1 MTLLTTNPTNPDL
14 TISNNTSSL
23 FLGTAQRPWMPS
35 NPQSVP
41 PTHPHP
47 TTHVRRPSVRRIPT
61 TTSTHAAA
69 AASATVPSSLVIQ
82 STGEYPPQ
90 ILAHNPSVAAS
101 PSDSL
106 VEAPTLPMPIQPM
119 QVSSMEHPN
128 TSATITAPAPLAATQ
143 LPTLTPLPVVDSV
156 VPSKRPSILDQ
167 PVARRTRSRTEATI
181 QLPTPSPH
189 NEPIIPQDST
199 PWLQRYNAAM
209 GALQST
215 KTRTIDQEPVI
226 DSQRLDLFRDACNID
241 DVFYI
246 TTHAILCL
254 WGSGRKGL
262 LDPLSLTDEQWAG
275 VAIMNTILGSWRHL
289 TKEVANMFL
298 HFADPS
304 SRFSATLF
312 LNPNLEHVKVFL
324 SFLNARFMYVR
335 SLAMNRGYPPHPQ
348 EVRSW
353 FRLPSL
359 ILQRAIYISI
369 LRDMSPDNH
378 YTAMALD
385 AFHQQV
391 FAPTPFNSDQHL
403 SQIWSSRFSILKG
416 HHARNALAAQQAARL
431 LHQHSPT
438 VIQQRPALPSQYT
451 HPATP
456 FLPGTAPAQNARP
469 TPVDGPSDVAR
480 PHFVNQS
487 STSQGINMPPSVTN
501 PIAPL
506 PSPSPQF
513 MHPPQQVEFSAGFG
527 SFTPLQYHTHA
538 PPPAMPYHL
547 YAPPSQQTTTTPT
560 VRNQRSGAIGPP
572 RTAPPMWDHSRQPQ
586 PTHVRGQPP
595 QTPSA
600 SRALPDRFFPH
611 DRRHILPLLA
621 QPAPGRTAIHQAE
634 VHSPDYDRNLGS
646 PDEES
651 FRYYRHVEDII
662 MMPTRIDSSSGLISW
677 KLELPS
683 TLMAD
688 KVHRTTVGEFG
699 FRSCL
704 VSDGSTQFRLKCI
717 KRELSEDLDGW
728 SDEHSAAAPNTWPK
742 FLSVSINGDF
752 KVDFRRKAHYGVD
765 ISTDVTDLLHD
776 GPNDVKVC
784 VNFTPQEESL
794 VYYVG
799 LEIIRIAS
807 HKKVASMPQLIPSKN
822 IKSSILHALSR
833 KGQEDDDLVIVDP
846 VISIDLV
853 DPFMSKLWATPV
865 RGNECQ
871 HRECFDLEAFLL
883 SRTSR
888 VKGSAMTNP
897 DQWKCPICKKDARPQ
912 KLVIDGF
919 LREVREQ
926 LDAQHL
932 LDTKAILV
940 KEDGSWEVKSDVP
953 PPTTSKSPE
962 YTATEGGDKKV
973 SSNPAKMDGAP
984 STPQLDTIIILD
996 EDT

>member
-14 TISNNTSSL
+14 TISNTTSSL

-35 NPQSVP
+35 NPPSVP

-47 TTHVRRPSVRRIPT
+47 TPHVRRPSVRRIRT
-61 TTSTHAAA
+61 TTSTHT
-69 AASATVPSSLVIQ
+69 AASAAVPSSLAIQ
-82 STGEYPPQ
+82 STKQHPPQ
-90 ILAHNPSVAAS
+90 IPAHNPSIAAS

-106 VEAPTLPMPIQPM
+106 VETSTLPMPIQSM

-128 TSATITAPAPLAATQ
+128 ISTTISPPAPLAVTQ
-143 LPTLTPLPVVDSV
+143 LSTPTPLPVVDSV
-156 VPSKRPSILDQ
+156 VPSKRASIGDQ
-167 PVARRTRSRTEATI
+167 PVARRTRSRTDATI

-189 NEPIIPQDST
+189 NEPILPQDST
-199 PWLQRYNAAM
+199 SWIQRYNAAM
-209 GALQST
+209 CALQST
-215 KTRTIDQEPVI
+215 KRRTIDQEPVI

-246 TTHAILCL
+246 TTHAILCI
-254 WGSGRKGL
+254 WGSGQRGL

-275 VAIMNTILGSWRHL
+275 VGILNIILGSWRHL

-298 HFADPS
+298 QFADPS
-304 SRFSATLF
+304 SRFNSTLF
-312 LNPNLEHVKVFL
+312 LNPNLERVKVFL

-335 SLAMNRGYPPHPQ
+335 SLAINRGYPPHPQ

-353 FRLPSL
+353 FHLPSL

-378 YTAMALD
+378 YTAMALN

-391 FAPTPFNSDQHL
+391 IAPTPFNSDQHL

-416 HHARNALAAQQAARL
+416 HHAQNILIARQAAQL
-431 LHQHSPT
+431 LHQHPHT
-438 VIQQRPALPSQYT
+438 VIQQRHVLPSQYT

-456 FLPGTAPAQNARP
+456 SLPGTAPAQNARP
-469 TPVDGPSDVAR
+469 TPVDGPNDVAR

-487 STSQGINMPPSVTN
+487 SSSQGINLPPSVMN

-513 MHPPQQVEFSAGFG
+513 MHAPQHFEISAGIG
-527 SFTPLQYHTHA
+527 PFTPLQYHNQAVPTAMQYHA
-538 PPPAMPYHL
+538 
-547 YAPPSQQTTTTPT
+547 YAPPSRQTTATSTM
-560 VRNQRSGAIGPP
+560 RNQRPGAVGPP

-586 PTHVRGQPP
+586 ATHVRGQP

-600 SRALPDRFFPH
+600 ARAQPDRFFPH
-611 DRRHILPLLA
+611 DRRHILPQLA

-634 VHSPDYDRNLGS
+634 IHSPNYDRNLGS
-646 PDEES
+646 SDEEP
-651 FRYYRHVEDII
+651 FRYYRYVEDII

-677 KLELPS
+677 KVELPS
-683 TLMAD
+683 KLMAD

-699 FRSCL
+699 LRRCL

-717 KRELSEDLDGW
+717 KQELSAVLDGR

-742 FLSVSINGDF
+742 FLSVSINDDF

-776 GPNDVKVC
+776 GSNDVKVC
-784 VNFTPQEESL
+784 ANFTPQEENL

-853 DPFMSKLWATPV
+853 DPFMSKLWARPV

-919 LREVREQ
+919 LLEVRAQ
-926 LDAQHL
+926 LDAQDL

-953 PPTTSKSPE
+953 PTTTSKSAE
-962 YTATEGGDKKV
+962 SAATEGGDKKV